1 MAERP
6 IALAPA
12 EQGAPTWLRFGFFGT
27 SSSIKDYDAK
37 HLEWVR
43 AAIAHSL
50 DLLKA
55 NHSADR
61 FAGRKTQEPFPR
73 ENEASGGLS

>member
-1 MAERP
+1 MASIR
-6 IALAPA
+6 IF
-12 EQGAPTWLRFGFFGT
+12 RT
-27 SSSIKDYDAK
+27 SSSIRDYDAK

-73 ENEASGGLS
+73 ENESSGRYLR